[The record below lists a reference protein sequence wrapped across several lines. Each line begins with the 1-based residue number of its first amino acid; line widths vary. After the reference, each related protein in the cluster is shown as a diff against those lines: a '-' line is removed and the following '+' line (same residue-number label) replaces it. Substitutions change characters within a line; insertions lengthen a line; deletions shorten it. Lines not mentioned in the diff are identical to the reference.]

1 MTVSIMDGHTGENH
15 ISSYDWAV
23 FNEATYGAKSCVF
36 DYGNDLA
43 LTMTST
49 TDGTIGT
56 GAGMVEGRRFI
67 VEDAHSVTFKGV
79 GSNSKRSD
87 LVVSRYKSTSGIE
100 SVELVVISGTE
111 GTSEAPD
118 SNDGD
123 LILWLVEFTNSGSGT
138 TYETYKQYSVLTP
151 INATLTQA
159 DAART
164 YLTKTDAAST
174 YRKQSDTLSIANG
187 GTGAT
192 TAANARSNLGA
203 AAASHNHDAGNI
215 TSGALAIARGGTG
228 ATTAANA
235 RSNLGAAAA
244 SHNHDAG
251 NITSGALAIARGGT
265 GATTAAN
272 ARSNLGITCANLG
285 AVGKPRVL
293 FTHDGWTGTKTN
305 LSSAI
310 YNFDIIEVFFITN
323 DGCEGSAR
331 GFNGKSGTLY
341 MDLAAMHPTSTS
353 ESGIFKF
360 RQVEF
365 SALEMTSS
373 RCCEMAVYSESFKLQ
388 ESTNAIKIIKVLG
401 WNIS

>member
-49 TDGTIGT
+49 TGGTIGT

-67 VEDAHSVTFKGV
+67 VENAHSVTFKEV
-79 GSNSKRSD
+79 SPNSKRSD

-111 GTSEAPD
+111 GTNEPPD
-118 SNDGD
+118 PNDGD

-159 DAART
+159 DAAST
-164 YLTKTDAAST
+164 YLTKTDAANT
-174 YRKQSDTLSIANG
+174 YRKQSDTLSVANG

-215 TSGALAIARGGTG
+215 TSGTLSAARGGTG
-228 ATTAANA
+228 QTTLQATRNAMGLGNTTGALPIANGGTGQTTAANA
-235 RSNLGAAAA
+235 RSA
-244 SHNHDAG
+244 
-251 NITSGALAIARGGT
+251 
-265 GATTAAN
+265 
-272 ARSNLGITCANLG
+272 LGITCDNLG

-293 FTHDGWTGTKTN
+293 FTHDGWTGAKTS
-305 LSSAI
+305 LSSPI

-331 GFNGKSGTLY
+331 GFAGKSSPLY
-341 MDLAAMHPTSTS
+341 MDLAVMHPTSTS

-365 SALEMTSS
+365 SSFEMTSS

-388 ESTNAIKIIKVLG
+388 ESSNAIKITKVLG

>member
-67 VEDAHSVTFKGV
+67 VEDAHSVTFKEV

-111 GTSEAPD
+111 GTSEPPD
-118 SNDGD
+118 PNDGD

-235 RSNLGAAAA
+235 C
-244 SHNHDAG
+244 
-251 NITSGALAIARGGT
+251 T
-265 GATTAAN
+265 
-272 ARSNLGITCANLG
+272 NLGIKDYVSTLTTSTWYGRNWSPSALKECWLYKDVTTG
-285 AVGKPRVL
+285 AWSQSGDVYYTEVSLPSYPWKFAGWVRVL
-293 FTHDGWTGTKTN
+293 VHVESEYPMWCASKISTTSQPGNVMLYRTSAAAGKTAK
-305 LSSAI
+305 L
-310 YNFDIIEVFFITN
+310 
-323 DGCEGSAR
+323 
-331 GFNGKSGTLY
+331 L
-341 MDLAAMHPTSTS
+341 
-353 ESGIFKF
+353 
-360 RQVEF
+360 
-365 SALEMTSS
+365 
-373 RCCEMAVYSESFKLQ
+373 VY
-388 ESTNAIKIIKVLG
+388 AYG
-401 WNIS
+401 Y

>member
-49 TDGTIGT
+49 TGGTIGT

-67 VEDAHSVTFKGV
+67 VENAHSVTFKEV
-79 GSNSKRSD
+79 SSNSKRSD

-111 GTSEAPD
+111 GTNEPPAP
-118 SNDGD
+118 NDGD
-123 LILWLVEFTNSGSGT
+123 LVLWLVEFTNSGSGT
-138 TYETYKQYSVLTP
+138 TYVTYKQYSVLTP
-151 INATLTQA
+151 INATLAQT
-159 DAART
+159 DAAST
-164 YLTKTDAAST
+164 YLTKTDAANT
-174 YRKQSDTLSIANG
+174 YRKQSDTLSIACG

-235 RSNLGAAAA
+235 RSA
-244 SHNHDAG
+244 
-251 NITSGALAIARGGT
+251 
-265 GATTAAN
+265 
-272 ARSNLGITCANLG
+272 LGITCANLG

-293 FTHDGWTGTKTN
+293 FTHDGWTGAKTY

-365 SALEMTSS
+365 SSFEMTSS

-388 ESTNAIKIIKVLG
+388 ESSNAIKITKVLG